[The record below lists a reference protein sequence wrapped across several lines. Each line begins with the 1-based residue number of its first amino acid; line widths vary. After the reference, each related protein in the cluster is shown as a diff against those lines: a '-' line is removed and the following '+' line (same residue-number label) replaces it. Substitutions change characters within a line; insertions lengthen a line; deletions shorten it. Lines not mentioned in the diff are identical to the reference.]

1 MKDERLILAMVIWF
15 YHFWACGE
23 TGHRDG
29 EAGRSIYPNVLDRD
43 TLVKLYLHLSYL
55 RGYVE
60 ILFVS
65 ENAYFSILFYT
76 TEEYRSELL
85 CYSTYYVLQRRIK

>member
-29 EAGRSIYPNVLDRD
+29 EAGRSSEQMESR
-43 TLVKLYLHLSYL
+43 
-55 RGYVE
+55 E
-60 ILFVS
+60 IG
-65 ENAYFSILFYT
+65 
-76 TEEYRSELL
+76 RKG
-85 CYSTYYVLQRRIK
+85 QRQ

>member
-1 MKDERLILAMVIWF
+1 MEAWNKLTSLMIHVILSM
-15 YHFWACGE
+15 
-23 TGHRDG
+23 
-29 EAGRSIYPNVLDRD
+29 IYPNVLDRD